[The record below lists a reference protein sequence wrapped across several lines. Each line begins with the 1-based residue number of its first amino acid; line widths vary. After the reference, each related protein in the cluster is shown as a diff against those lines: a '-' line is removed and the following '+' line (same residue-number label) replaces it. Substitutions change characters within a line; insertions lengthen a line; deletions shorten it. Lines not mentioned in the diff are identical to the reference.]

1 MKTGEHD
8 RRNESL
14 LARLV
19 WILVILCSV
28 RVKKERIYNEGELD
42 SGTTP
47 LAPEENPR
55 PTFREMRTMKYSRR
69 EKEMAP
75 GNGSDMDLVEPW

>member
-1 MKTGEHD
+1 MGENGRHSSGS
-8 RRNESL
+8 ESL

-28 RVKKERIYNEGELD
+28 RVTKKRIYIEGELD

-47 LAPEENPR
+47 LVSGKNPIPTLWRDENYEVFEERKN
-55 PTFREMRTMKYSRR
+55 
-69 EKEMAP
+69 
-75 GNGSDMDLVEPW
+75 NG